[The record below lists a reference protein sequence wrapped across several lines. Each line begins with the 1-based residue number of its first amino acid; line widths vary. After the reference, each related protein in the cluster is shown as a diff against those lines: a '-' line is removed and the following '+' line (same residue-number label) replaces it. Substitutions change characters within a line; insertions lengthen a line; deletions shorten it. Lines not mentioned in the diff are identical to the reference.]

1 MKRSVWLWG
10 LFGFA
15 TVSLSGTLLHFLYE
29 WLGEAKWIAPFSGVN
44 ESTWEHMKLLF
55 FPAFLFAVIQSLFFR
70 DYESFWCVKLRG
82 ILIGLISIPVLFYTY
97 NGVIG
102 RSPDWV
108 NISIFF
114 ISLALAFIYESKR
127 LSRGDASCRSKN
139 IPLAILL
146 LIAAAFVL
154 FTFIPPPL
162 DVFKD
167 PLTGKYGC

>member
-29 WLGEAKWIAPFSGVN
+29 WLGEARWIAPFSGVN

-154 FTFIPPPL
+154 FTFTPPPL

>member
-29 WLGEAKWIAPFSGVN
+29 WLGEARWIAPFSGVN

-55 FPAFLFAVIQSLFFR
+55 FPAFLFAIIQSLFFR

-154 FTFIPPPL
+154 FTFTPPLL

>member
-29 WLGEAKWIAPFSGVN
+29 WLGEARWIAPFSGVN